1 MIKEYLLRTRQEL
14 MEQKIDAAAQ
24 GKKIEMEMEEINE
37 FISVIESAQD
47 KSYEAFFPQNMS
59 AISDSEKI
67 KELKADRKKLE
78 ENAAKIQMQIET
90 LSEKIAELDDLVHMQ
105 KQTELECESMKQQLE
120 KDLRLK
126 ENLIQSSLDER
137 SGFQYYIQSVIM
149 ESVNELNR
157 KMGFCMK
164 LADMDPKRC
173 WLELQISSK
182 TMQKMICDLKDVT
195 YQIYPFLKKNL
206 DFSIRYYIED
216 FQKKNDISIDYRTEM
231 EESQLPDRI
240 CFALIRSIQEVC
252 DHVKKC
258 EEKSM
263 IDLELIKRS
272 QNIVIRMK
280 LSGCGF
286 YHEHEAENNFIS
298 SNHEIKCLSL
308 KNLLDLFS
316 GTIQI
321 KKKKDGTTRIE
332 IVIPCDITRE
342 S

>member
-1 MIKEYLLRTRQEL
+1 MIKDYLIRTRQEL
-14 MEQKIDAAAQ
+14 MEQKIDTAAQ
-24 GKKIEMEMEEINE
+24 GKKIDMEMEEINE

-78 ENAAKIQMQIET
+78 EEAAKIQMQIET
-90 LSEKIAELDDLVHMQ
+90 LSEKIAELDNLVHIQ
-105 KQTELECESMKQQLE
+105 KQTELESESMKQQLD
-120 KDLRLK
+120 KDLQLK

-137 SGFQYYIQSVIM
+137 TGFQHYIQSTIM

-157 KMGFCMK
+157 KMDFCMK

-173 WLELQISSK
+173 WLELQLSSK
-182 TMQKMICDLKDVT
+182 TMQKMICELKEVS

-206 DFSIRYYIED
+206 DFSIRYYID
-216 FQKKNDISIDYRTEM
+216 SFQKKNDISIDYRTEI

-240 CFALIRSIQEVC
+240 CFALIRSIQEIC
-252 DHVKKC
+252 DHVIKL
-258 EEKSM
+258 EEKSI
-263 IDLELIKRS
+263 IDLELIKRT
-272 QNIVIRMK
+272 QNIVIRMI
-280 LSGCGF
+280 LIGCGF
-286 YHEHEAENNFIS
+286 YHEHEAENNFIR
-298 SNHEIKCLSL
+298 SNFEIKSLSL

-321 KKKKDGTTRIE
+321 KKRKDRTTRIE
-332 IVIPCDITRE
+332 MVIPYEIVRE